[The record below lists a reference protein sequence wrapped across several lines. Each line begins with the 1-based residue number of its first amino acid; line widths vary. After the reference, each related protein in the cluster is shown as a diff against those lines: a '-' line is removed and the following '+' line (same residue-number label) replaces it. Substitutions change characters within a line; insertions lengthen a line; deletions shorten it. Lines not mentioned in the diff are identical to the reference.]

1 MVGMLRSRRGP
12 ILLCALALLLAA
24 VPPALAQPRPSPL
37 TTVTFNSDCY
47 EVVTNLDG
55 RDARAIAHHMDLV
68 FREYERR
75 LSSFGTRNAKRI
87 RLYLMKSY
95 DDYLAHIAAQGI
107 DGANSGGMFYVRGSE
122 AGLITFEEGQ
132 SRRRMLGVLQHE
144 GFHQFAFVRISADLP
159 PWVNEGLAE
168 YFEQAVLVRTQF
180 RIGQA
185 ARTKIERLQ
194 AALKDENTFEFEHML
209 SMTSREWAGRVS
221 GGDPRAITMYDQA
234 WSMVHFLIHAR
245 DGRFAGMFED
255 YLKALAQGMD
265 PPRAFEHAF
274 DTDDIGSFQTAWA
287 EYVAALEPDPLSTV
301 IENLEVLTPMIA
313 ELHNR
318 GQSPRTVESLRE
330 ALEAS
335 GIIVRR
341 FDAGLVRQIRADDPA
356 LFEIP
361 QPERR
366 TRPPSIEP
374 IPAVDDQPL
383 GLEVRGLEATVR
395 LVWRKHEGQ
404 WIGDVEFR

>member
-1 MVGMLRSRRGP
+1 MVRMPRRRPGP
-12 ILLCALALLLAA
+12 ILLCALALCLA
-24 VPPALAQPRPSPL
+24 VPPPAPAQPR
-37 TTVTFNSDCY
+37 TTPIATITFNSDCY
-47 EVVTNLDG
+47 EVVTNLDR
-55 RDARAIAHHMDLV
+55 RDARAISHHMDLV

-75 LSSFGTRNAKRI
+75 LSSFGTRNTQRV
-87 RLYLMKSY
+87 RLYLLKTY
-95 DDYLAHIAAQGI
+95 DDYLAHIAMQGI
-107 DGANSGGMFYVRGSE
+107 DGTNSGGMFYVVGDE

-144 GFHQFAFVRISADLP
+144 GFHQFAFIRIGADLP

-194 AALKDENTFEFEHML
+194 RALEDDKTFDFEHML
-209 SMTSREWAGRVS
+209 SMTAREWASRVS
-221 GGDPRAITMYDQA
+221 GGDPKAVTMYDQA

-245 DGRFAGMFED
+245 DGRFARMFEG
-255 YLKALAQGMD
+255 YLKELAKGVE
-265 PPRAFEHAF
+265 PPRAFRIAF
-274 DTDDIGSFQTAWA
+274 DTDDIESFQTAWA
-287 EYVAALEPDPLSTV
+287 QYVGELEPDPLSTV

-313 ELHNR
+313 ELHHR
-318 GQSPRTVESLRE
+318 GQTPRTVESLQD
-330 ALEAS
+330 ALNAS
-335 GIIVRR
+335 GIAVRR
-341 FDAGLVRQIRADDPA
+341 FDAGLVRQIRADDPT

-361 QPERR
+361 QPVRR
-366 TRPPSIEP
+366 TRPTSIEP
-374 IPAVDDQPL
+374 IPPVDDEPM

-395 LVWRKHEGQ
+395 LVWRLKDNE

>member
-1 MVGMLRSRRGP
+1 MVRMPLRRFGL
-12 ILLCALALLLAA
+12 ILLCALALALA
-24 VPPALAQPRPSPL
+24 PPPRALAQPRPPAL
-37 TTVTFNSDCY
+37 TTFTFNSDCY
-47 EVVTNLDG
+47 EVVSNLDR

-87 RLYLMKSY
+87 RLYLLKSY
-95 DDYLAHIAAQGI
+95 DDYLAHIATQGI
-107 DGANSGGMFYVRGSE
+107 DGSNSGGMFYVRGSE

-144 GFHQFAFVRISADLP
+144 GFHQFAFIRISADLP

-194 AALKDENTFEFEHML
+194 TALEDENTFEFEHML
-209 SMTSREWAGRVS
+209 SMTSREWASRVS
-221 GGDPRAITMYDQA
+221 GGDPKAITMYDQA

-245 DGRFAGMFED
+245 DGSYAGMFED
-255 YLKALAQGMD
+255 YLKALAQGLE
-265 PPRAFEHAF
+265 PPRAFEQAF
-274 DTDDIGSFQTAWA
+274 NTDDIDSFQTAWA
-287 EYVAALEPDPLSTV
+287 QYVDALEPDPLSTV

-313 ELHNR
+313 ELHRR
-318 GQSPRTVESLRE
+318 GEAPRDVDELRD
-330 ALEAS
+330 ALNAS

-341 FDAGLVRQIRADDPA
+341 YDAGLVRQIRANDPA

-374 IPAVDDQPL
+374 IPPVDDEPM

-395 LVWRKHEGQ
+395 LVWRKHEGE